1 MLRNGIAGGRPI
13 CMEFCG
19 SVDNRHNLSASIRFW
34 MHREKR
40 TEKTSLSEPCTP
52 GFFFRRFRKN
62 SLKKNSPISKNSL
75 IFAETHG
82 KKDPETEISANF
94 SYLTMIPA
102 IINLRK
108 NEFSLV
114 LLTITTW
121 SLKNSL
127 IKKKLTTFFPK
138 THQFLLK
145 NSLKIPKT
153 QFLTTFGSK
162 PESKNAQ
169 KKSL

>member
-1 MLRNGIAGGRPI
+1 MTISSHIPRQLLQCVFYRNLPTHDWCKVQNPPCIILSPQHCIQVVIHWDESSENGKGR
-13 CMEFCG
+13 
-19 SVDNRHNLSASIRFW
+19 L
-34 MHREKR
+34 
-40 TEKTSLSEPCTP
+40 
-52 GFFFRRFRKN
+52 FFGRFRKN

-102 IINLRK
+102 MINLRK
-108 NEFSLV
+108 NEFSSV

-127 IKKKLTTFFPK
+127 MKKKLTTFFPK
-138 THQFLLK
+138 NSPVFVEKLTENPK
-145 NSLKIPKT
+145 NSV
-153 QFLTTFGSK
+153 FDYFW
-162 PESKNAQ
+162 
-169 KKSL
+169 

>member
-1 MLRNGIAGGRPI
+1 MNRIRHRGFFRAHLHTMFERP
-13 CMEFCG
+13 FA
-19 SVDNRHNLSASIRFW
+19 D
-34 MHREKR
+34 
-40 TEKTSLSEPCTP
+40 P
-52 GFFFRRFRKN
+52 GFFFGRFRKN

-114 LLTITTW
+114 LLTITT
-121 SLKNSL
+121 
-127 IKKKLTTFFPK
+127 
-138 THQFLLK
+138 
-145 NSLKIPKT
+145 
-153 QFLTTFGSK
+153 
-162 PESKNAQ
+162 
-169 KKSL
+169 

>member
-1 MLRNGIAGGRPI
+1 MIEQVRIK
-13 CMEFCG
+13 
-19 SVDNRHNLSASIRFW
+19 LSRMSNCHFVAATIHMAAFSTTVNVNCHLHIVR
-34 MHREKR
+34 
-40 TEKTSLSEPCTP
+40 L
-52 GFFFRRFRKN
+52 FFGRFRKN

-169 KKSL
+169 KKAWLLCNRVYF

>member
-1 MLRNGIAGGRPI
+1 MSRFPDFPGSLVPSWPVPGILWPGP
-13 CMEFCG
+13 
-19 SVDNRHNLSASIRFW
+19 S
-34 MHREKR
+34 REI
-40 TEKTSLSEPCTP
+40 PVP
-52 GFFFRRFRKN
+52 WYVQAFFLGRFRKN

-75 IFAETHG
+75 ILAETHG
-82 KKDPETEISANF
+82 KKHPETEISANF

-102 IINLRK
+102 KINLRK
-108 NEFSLV
+108 NDFSAV

-127 IKKKLTTFFPK
+127 TKKKTHLFSPK
-138 THQFLLK
+138 TRQFLLK

-169 KKSL
+169 KKPDI